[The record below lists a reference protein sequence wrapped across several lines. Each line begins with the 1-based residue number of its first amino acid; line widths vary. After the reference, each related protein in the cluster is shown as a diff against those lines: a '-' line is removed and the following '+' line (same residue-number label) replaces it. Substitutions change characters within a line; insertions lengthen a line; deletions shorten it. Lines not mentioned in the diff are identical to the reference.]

1 MIANLSVAPRFTLE
15 RHQLAQ
21 VICQVR
27 FSPVLR
33 LNQQE
38 EVVLFQEE
46 VRERYPGF
54 LLEPAVALMITPQG
68 VVQQDT
74 GTKIYRFLDP
84 DASVVLVLGVDF
96 VAIET
101 REYVAIEDVIERVRD
116 AVSLVER
123 FYRPAQ
129 RTRLGLRFTN
139 ELRFEP
145 DNLQTH
151 VREALNPQLL
161 GPLGDPD
168 LAPAV
173 ETTQSVIHL
182 RTEAGNMLQVI
193 HGLNPQG
200 GTTVLPMPGST
211 PSRVPQDPFY
221 LLDFDAYAPDPLPL
235 NADAVADQATV
246 FNDQIRT
253 LFAWSTTAD
262 YRSSVL
268 GQRDLT

>member
-1 MIANLSVAPRFTLE
+1 MIANLPAAPRFTLE

-38 EVVLFQEE
+38 EVAPFQEE
-46 VRERYPGF
+46 VRARYPGF
-54 LLEPAVALMITPQG
+54 VLEPAVALMITPQG
-68 VVQQDT
+68 VVQQDS
-74 GTKIYRFLDP
+74 GSKNYRFADVE
-84 DASVVLVLGVDF
+84 AGVVLVLGVDF

-101 REYVAIEDVIERVRD
+101 RDYVAIEDVIERIRD
-116 AVSLVER
+116 AVSLVQR
-123 FYRPAQ
+123 FYSPAQ

-139 ELRFEP
+139 ELRFEAA
-145 DNLQTH
+145 DVQTQ

-168 LAPAV
+168 LAAAV

-200 GTTVLPMPGST
+200 GTTVLPMPGTT
-211 PSRVPQDPFY
+211 PARVPQEPFY
-221 LLDFDAYAPDPLPL
+221 LLDFDAYASDPVALS
-235 NADAVADQATV
+235 ADAVAEQAMV

-253 LFAWSTTAD
+253 LFAWSTTPE
-262 YRSSVL
+262 YRTNIL

>member
-33 LNQQE
+33 LHQQE
-38 EVVLFQEE
+38 EIAPFQEE
-46 VRERYPGF
+46 IREQYPGF
-54 LLEPAVALMITPQG
+54 SAEPAVALTITPQG
-68 VVQQDT
+68 VVQQDS
-74 GTKIYRFLDP
+74 GTRNYRFVDP

-101 REYVAIEDVIERVRD
+101 REYVAIEDVIERIRD

-123 FYRPAQ
+123 LYRPAQ

-139 ELRFEP
+139 ELRFQP
-145 DNLQTH
+145 DNLQTQ

-161 GPLGDPD
+161 GPLGDPEV
-168 LAPAV
+168 APAV

-182 RTEAGNMLQVI
+182 RTQAGNMLQVI
-193 HGLNPQG
+193 HGLSPQG
-200 GTTVLPMPGST
+200 GTTVLPMST
-211 PSRVPQDPFY
+211 SAPARVPQEPFY
-221 LLDFDAYAPDPLPL
+221 LLDFDAYAPDPVPL
-235 NADAVADQATV
+235 SADAVADQATV

-253 LFAWSTTAD
+253 LFVWSTTAE
-262 YRSSVL
+262 YRRGVL
-268 GQRDLT
+268 GQRDLS

>member
-33 LNQQE
+33 LHQQE
-38 EVVLFQEE
+38 EVAPFQEE
-46 VRERYPGF
+46 VRARYSGF
-54 LLEPAVALMITPQG
+54 VLEPAVALIITPQG
-68 VVQQDT
+68 VVQQDS
-74 GTKIYRFLDP
+74 GTKNYRFVDLN
-84 DASVVLVLGVDF
+84 AGVVLVLGVDF

-101 REYVAIEDVIERVRD
+101 RDYVAIEDVIERTRD

-123 FYRPAQ
+123 FYSPAQ

-139 ELRFEP
+139 ELRFESG
-145 DNLQTH
+145 NLHTQ

-168 LAPAV
+168 VASAV

-182 RTEAGNMLQVI
+182 QTEAGNMLQVI

-200 GTTVLPMPGST
+200 GTTVLPMPGAT
-211 PSRVPQDPFY
+211 PPRVPQEPFY
-221 LLDFDAYAPDPLPL
+221 LLDFDAYASDPVPL
-235 NADAVADQATV
+235 SADAVADQAMV

-253 LFAWSTTAD
+253 LFAWSTTAE
-262 YRSSVL
+262 YRNNVL
-268 GQRDLT
+268 GQRDFT